1 MNNLHLDILHFMS
14 KCVNFVQFT
23 SERVLKQMEF
33 YRNVLKSSRS
43 QL

>member
-23 SERVLKQMEF
+23 SEKVFKQKEF
-33 YRNVLKSSRS
+33 YCSVL
-43 QL
+43 